1 MLKTTFI
8 GLDVHA
14 KTVTAAALNADTGEI
29 DQATMPADNSTV
41 ISWVKAHGDDIAV
54 TYEAG
59 PTGYGLARE
68 LAGQN
73 IACLVAAP
81 SKLLRAPG
89 DRVKT
94 DQRDALGLAR
104 MLSLGEIPEVRVPPI
119 EQEGLRDVSRARQR
133 AVTDLMHARQRI
145 NAMILRHGL
154 RYPKDTKWTQAHH
167 DWLARQRLDPSAS
180 QQALAAELETE
191 TLLMAHVKHLDAMIV
206 ELVDGSEHTA
216 VIDALMCFRGV
227 SITTGFGLA
236 VEIGDWTRFTGATIG
251 SYLGLTPSEHSSGQ
265 SRSQGAITKAGNTY
279 ARKLLIEAAWSHAR
293 PYSRPG
299 ARLLRQFEK
308 VDAATRI
315 RAIEGNQRLHRVWAN
330 FDARK
335 KRRVK
340 ANTAVARELAGWCW
354 SVAAPLQMDVADPE
368 GQEARME

>member
-29 DQATMPADNSTV
+29 NQTTMPADNSTV
-41 ISWVKAHGDDIAV
+41 ISWVKGHGNDTAV

-59 PTGYGLARE
+59 PTGYSRRRSPTSQG
-68 LAGQN
+68 
-73 IACLVAAP
+73 ISCSIAAP

-94 DQRDALGLAR
+94 DQRDALGLGR
-104 MLSLGEIPEVRVPPI
+104 MLSLGEITEVRIPPI

-133 AVTDLMHARQRI
+133 AVGDLTHARQRI

-154 RYPKDTKWTQAHH
+154 RYPKETRWTKAHH
-167 DWLARQRLDPSAS
+167 DWLARQRLETAAS
-180 QQALAAELETE
+180 QQVLAAELETE
-191 TLLMAHVKHLDAMIV
+191 VLLMAHVKRLDVMIAD
-206 ELVDGSEHTA
+206 LAANSDQA
-216 VIDALMCFRGV
+216 VVINALMCFRGT

-251 SYLGLTPSEHSSGQ
+251 SYLGLTPSERSSGQ
-265 SRSQGAITKAGNTY
+265 SRSQGPITKSGNTY
-279 ARKLLIEAAWSHAR
+279 ARKLLIEASWSHAR

-315 RAIEGNQRLHRVWAN
+315 RAIEGNQRLHRVWAYLTPG
-330 FDARK
+330 RSVESRPI
-335 KRRVK
+335 RR
-340 ANTAVARELAGWCW
+340 
-354 SVAAPLQMDVADPE
+354 
-368 GQEARME
+368 

>member
-29 DQATMPADNSTV
+29 DRATMPADNLTV
-41 ISWVKAHGDDIAV
+41 VAWVKTHGSDVAV

-59 PTGYGLARE
+59 PTGYGLARD
-68 LAGQN
+68 LADHG
-73 IACLVAAP
+73 IVCTVAAP

-94 DQRDALGLAR
+94 DQRDALALAR
-104 MLSLGEIPEVRVPPI
+104 MLSLGEITEVRIPPV

-133 AVTDLMHARQRI
+133 AVLDLAHARQRI
-145 NAMILRHGL
+145 NAMVLRHGL
-154 RYPKDTKWTQAHH
+154 HYAKDAKWTAAHH
-167 DWLARQRLDPSAS
+167 DWLAGQRLEAVAS

-191 TLLMAHVKHLDAMIV
+191 TLLMAHVKRLDATIAG
-206 ELVDGSEHTA
+206 LVAESEQA
-216 VIDALMCFRGV
+216 PVIDALMCFRGISV
-227 SITTGFGLA
+227 TTGFGLA

-265 SRSQGAITKAGNTY
+265 TRSQGSITKAGNTY
-279 ARKLLIEAAWSHAR
+279 ARKLLIEASWSHSR
-293 PYSRPG
+293 PYRRPG
-299 ARLLRQFEK
+299 ARLLRQMDK
-308 VDAATRI
+308 VDGATRM
-315 RAIEGNQRLHRVWAN
+315 RAVEGNQRLYRVWAN
-330 FDARK
+330 FDARG

-340 ANTAVARELAGWCW
+340 AATAVARELAGWCW
-354 SVAAPLQMDVADPE
+354 SVAAPLQQDLANPE
-368 GQEARME
+368 GGRL